1 MKRDASPK
9 NSPLAMWR
17 FALLLCLLPGL
28 RFFPARADQAPPV
41 QCPSALQHSDF
52 YRPITKLIVR
62 RDAANRTDAVHRT
75 VSHAIRRRS
84 GKHKQIAGSPDPGH
98 NVTYRAADPFLR
110 DESVACEPDTSVLRF
125 RGPPDPT
132 AVSRITAIVPALCEL
147 KTSTRAVR
155 EITRTGAI

>member
-1 MKRDASPK
+1 
-9 NSPLAMWR
+9 
-17 FALLLCLLPGL
+17 
-28 RFFPARADQAPPV
+28 
-41 QCPSALQHSDF
+41 
-52 YRPITKLIVR
+52 
-62 RDAANRTDAVHRT
+62 
-75 VSHAIRRRS
+75 
-84 GKHKQIAGSPDPGH
+84 
-98 NVTYRAADPFLR
+98 VTYRAADPFLR